1 MPKTYTVG
9 HRPLFVAVQAW
20 MLKKLLGRE
29 TPAWPP
35 RQRLG

>member
-9 HRPLFVAVQAW
+9 HRPLLAAVQAW
-20 MLKKLLGRE
+20 MLKLLGRE

-35 RQRLG
+35 RQKLG